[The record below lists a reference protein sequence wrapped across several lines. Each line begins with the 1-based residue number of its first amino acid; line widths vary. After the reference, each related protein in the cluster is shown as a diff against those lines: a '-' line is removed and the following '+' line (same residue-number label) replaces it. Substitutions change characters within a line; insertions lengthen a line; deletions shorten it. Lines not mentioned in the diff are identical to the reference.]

1 MSVLLDTH
9 VFIWAA
15 EDDSRLSSSVRAIL
29 NDPDESIFF
38 SAVSALEIAIKW
50 SKGHLELPGKPY
62 DFVNETLTTAGI
74 SQLAVTVRDACAVGD
89 LPFHHRD
96 PFDRLLVAQAR
107 TNGLRLMTADPVLER
122 YDVDV
127 IALWLDEDD
136 E

>member
-1 MSVLLDTH
+1 MSVLIDTH

-15 EDDSRLSSSVRAIL
+15 EEDSRLSSSVRAIL
-29 NDPDESIFF
+29 NDTAESVFF
-38 SAVSALEIAIKW
+38 SSISALEIAVKW
-50 SKGHLELPGKPY
+50 SKGHLELPVSPLE
-62 DFVNETLTTAGI
+62 FVNQTLVASGI
-74 SQLAVTVRDACAVGD
+74 LQLPVTIKDACAVGD
-89 LPFHHRD
+89 LPFHHKD

-107 TNGLRLMTADPVLER
+107 TNGLRLMTADPILEK